1 MMDDRWDTHRPA
13 PPERLAQRH
22 GLYLS
27 RPCTL
32 PSARMPGG
40 WRRRRGSSSARLARK
55 ISCPSSS
62 ATRRGVPLPAGW
74 LDPSQTP
81 GLRAS
86 RSSSRTSR
94 PTRPTSFGPAG
105 RAATR
110 WSTRKTSGRLPWT
123 RVKSGPAGSTSWRR
137 TRRSQASCA
146 TSTSLTPPASRARTS
161 TGPPARGRL
170 PLRPILGAL
179 AAGAYPGAVSPE
191 LKTPASGHAGP
202 GRYHG
207 AHGRRAPVCAARAGG
222 TAAETS

>member
-1 MMDDRWDTHRPA
+1 MTAETPTGPPHLNASPRGTGSTCTGPA
-13 PPERLAQRH
+13 PSHPRGCPAAGAGGEARPQRAWRERSPA
-22 GLYLS
+22 
-27 RPCTL
+27 
-32 PSARMPGG
+32 
-40 WRRRRGSSSARLARK
+40 
-55 ISCPSSS
+55 PSSS

-86 RSSSRTSR
+86 RSPSRTSR
-94 PTRPTSFGPAG
+94 PTRPTSFGSAG

-110 WSTRKTSGRLPWT
+110 RSTRKTSGRLPWT
-123 RVKSGPAGSTSWRR
+123 RVTSGRAGSTSWRR

-146 TSTSLTPPASRARTS
+146 TSTSLAPPASRARTS
-161 TGPPARGRL
+161 TGPPARGSL

-191 LKTPASGHAGP
+191 LKTSASGHAGP